1 MATWAKSKRRFI
13 RREELLAFLAEDSP
27 GQVLSVDV
35 MVGSKV
41 SQKVFWGLGIK
52 SRYSILACLWCE
64 YNISICSNVNIELN
78 DPPG

>member
-41 SQKVFWGLGIK
+41 SQKVFWGIRDEIK
-52 SRYSILACLWCE
+52 
-64 YNISICSNVNIELN
+64 V
-78 DPPG
+78 